1 MRFWTRELAGWLLL
15 GLSLYVFYRS
25 SALLTDEN
33 HYVLEGGTLTVIGL
47 FIFRGGI
54 QLLRVAVAAQV
65 CAEAQERLERDRA
78 KPGGISSPSRPL
90 AGRRP
95 SPYTDKSSRNA

>member
-25 SALLTDEN
+25 YAFLTDEN
-33 HYVLEGGTLTVIGL
+33 HHVLEGGTLTIIGL
-47 FIFRGGI
+47 FLFRGGI

-65 CAEAQERLERDRA
+65 CAEAQRRLERD
-78 KPGGISSPSRPL
+78 GGKLGGMPISPRPL
-90 AGRRP
+90 TSRRSVP
-95 SPYTDKSSRNA
+95 

>member
-25 SALLTDEN
+25 YAFLTDEN
-33 HYVLEGGTLTVIGL
+33 HHVLEGGTLTVIGL
-47 FIFRGGI
+47 FLFRGGI

-65 CAEAQERLERDRA
+65 CAEAQQRLERHDG
-78 KPGGISSPSRPL
+78 KPSGLRVSTRGGS
-90 AGRRP
+90 ANRR
-95 SPYTDKSSRNA
+95 